1 MSNPEQSAG
10 IKARWWSLRSRENF
24 LISNV
29 AVWEVCMAPSMLA
42 GQLHSQGLNTKVVLA
57 SLGLPALAAVSA
69 AFLLWPLVRQ
79 PKR

>member
-1 MSNPEQSAG
+1 
-10 IKARWWSLRSRENF
+10 
-24 LISNV
+24 
-29 AVWEVCMAPSMLA
+29 MAPSMLA